1 MVCPSQKRACS
12 ALRGKPIKLLWCRS
26 AAGARMGCG
35 CLARCEMHYAVHE
48 KTSSE
53 QQPVVDFS
61 MSLSRTSEVVQQ
73 APATFFVF
81 VQLHVQYI
89 K

>member
-1 MVCPSQKRACS
+1 
-12 ALRGKPIKLLWCRS
+12 
-26 AAGARMGCG
+26 
-35 CLARCEMHYAVHE
+35 MHYAVHE